1 MKNFSHNLITENK
14 MYNAPIF
21 REMFVNLR
29 IIADLVMINKKMI
42 KKIFK
47 ILSKEQIKR

>member
-1 MKNFSHNLITENK
+1 

-21 REMFVNLR
+21 IEMFVNLR

-47 ILSKEQIKR
+47 ILNKEPIKS

>member
-1 MKNFSHNLITENK
+1 
-14 MYNAPIF
+14 MYKAHIF

-42 KKIFK
+42 NKIFK
-47 ILSKEQIKR
+47 ILNKEPIKR